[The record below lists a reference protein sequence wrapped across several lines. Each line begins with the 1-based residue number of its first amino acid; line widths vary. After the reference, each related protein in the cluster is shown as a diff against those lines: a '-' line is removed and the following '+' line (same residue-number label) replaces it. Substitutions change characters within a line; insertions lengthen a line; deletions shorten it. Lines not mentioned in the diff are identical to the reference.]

1 MSHRP
6 LTRGE
11 WQETRENDWAE
22 LNDPVL
28 AMQKAQ
34 EDADAEDDPDVVPM
48 KALKYEGY

>member
-1 MSHRP
+1 MSHRS
-6 LTRGE
+6 LTREE

-34 EDADAEDDPDVVPM
+34 EDADAEGDPEVVPITVP
-48 KALKYEGY
+48 KYESY

>member
-6 LTRGE
+6 LTREE

-28 AMQKAQ
+28 AMQKAL
-34 EDADAEDDPDVVPM
+34 EDADAEDDPDAMPM
-48 KALKYEGY
+48 KVLKYESH